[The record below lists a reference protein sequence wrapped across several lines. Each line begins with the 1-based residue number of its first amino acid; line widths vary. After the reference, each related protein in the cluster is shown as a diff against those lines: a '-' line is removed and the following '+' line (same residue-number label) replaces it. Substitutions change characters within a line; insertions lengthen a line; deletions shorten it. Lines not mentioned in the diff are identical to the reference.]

1 MTTTLAVAS
10 YIADLSTLQQ
20 PTNQSSE
27 LAQRVFDRYLTAVG
41 GKKAYNEIITR
52 EVKGTFQYDGMLQP
66 MPGRFEQ
73 QHGSG
78 TIELYWKAPNKLF
91 EVLRGPMGEIRRGYD
106 GANAWG
112 FHPQVGVRKITP
124 AEITE
129 IIREAALYQ
138 PIHLSQFYTEMAYEG
153 KRRVDGPEVDIVSAT
168 TKEGRRERFYFDAVS
183 SLPVRVDL
191 WEEGSEDRRA
201 GEYYLAQ
208 FYLGD
213 YRVVDGIRIPF
224 YIRRVR
230 PHSTM
235 IFVFTEVKQ
244 NGVLDETLFQP
255 SKKMGM

>member
-1 MTTTLAVAS
+1 M
-10 YIADLSTLQQ
+10 
-20 PTNQSSE
+20 
-27 LAQRVFDRYLTAVG
+27 
-41 GKKAYNEIITR
+41 
-52 EVKGTFQYDGMLQP
+52 
-66 MPGRFEQ
+66 
-73 QHGSG
+73 
-78 TIELYWKAPNKLF
+78 
-91 EVLRGPMGEIRRGYD
+91 
-106 GANAWG
+106 
-112 FHPQVGVRKITP
+112 
-124 AEITE
+124 
-129 IIREAALYQ
+129 
-138 PIHLSQFYTEMAYEG
+138 
-153 KRRVDGPEVDIVSAT
+153 
-168 TKEGRRERFYFDAVS
+168 
-183 SLPVRVDL
+183 RVDL